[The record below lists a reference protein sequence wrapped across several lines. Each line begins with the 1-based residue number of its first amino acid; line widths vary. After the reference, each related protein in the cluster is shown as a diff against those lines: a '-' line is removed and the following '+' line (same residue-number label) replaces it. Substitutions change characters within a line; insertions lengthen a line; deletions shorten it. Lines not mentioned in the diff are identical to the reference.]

1 MFSFLCTIY
10 QVSPSFL
17 DFIFPFGLKEEAK
30 DFHFSGLKGEY
41 RLASY
46 DKTCAL
52 PSLDRSGRDLRFSY
66 NLRSVEPTSRRS
78 KEPWSIRQCAVYHTF
93 DVENGK
99 MIWIIVKGNKEIQKR
114 VTEVS
119 ERSTHSGDPLRSRSN
134 AFTISL
140 ETHMLLCNWSGEN
153 WRWYINDFED
163 QLQALTRGVNALEV
177 ERKPSPLSSPTLPNI
192 TSPRASAGPFSSLS
206 RATTLRPILTGPWT
220 RSNTLRESPQT
231 YTRTTT
237 STNNQPCSFW
247 TSGQSKGA
255 LPETKRWKSAVND
268 FRKLLTWPTRS
279 NTASSRS
286 TSGDEK
292 TLLASPGA
300 MTSPELPSASSDGG
314 VDKDDKFN
322 FKNLQA
328 IQHIEEKV
336 QEAMLVLKLNTEVL
350 EQLRLHYGE
359 VAEHAEFPQE
369 LKDECKAS
377 LHRFNKSIVGVEKDM
392 HMLQSRT
399 ETLLHLLANRKNLM
413 SGILQHR
420 SSKASEFYAK
430 ESRESAARME
440 IMTVKMQDL
449 AMKTKQE
456 TVSMRVITTVT
467 LFFLPATFIAT
478 FMSTDI
484 LNFEH
489 GKQDLQMQG
498 LRLYLMIALPA
509 TALTFVAW
517 YFIYYFARREA
528 RSNDQSEAVGEA

>member
-1 MFSFLCTIY
+1 MAGYASRIQSQSEFLFKDEK
-10 QVSPSFL
+10 VAVDFL
-17 DFIFPFGLKEEAK
+17 DYRELDNHFVFPFGLKEEAQ
-30 DFHFSGLKGEY
+30 DFHFSGLKAEY

-46 DKTCAL
+46 DRACVL
-52 PSLDRSGRDLRFSY
+52 PDLGRSGRDLRFSY
-66 NLRSVEPTSRRS
+66 NLRSVEPTPPRS

-99 MIWIIVKGNKEIQKR
+99 MLWIIVKANKEIQKR

-119 ERSTHSGDPLRSRSN
+119 DESTQSGNPLKRRSN
-134 AFTISL
+134 AFAAAL
-140 ETHMLLCNWSGEN
+140 QTHLLLCNWSGEN
-153 WRWYINDFED
+153 WRC
-163 QLQALTRGVNALEV
+163 
-177 ERKPSPLSSPTLPNI
+177 
-192 TSPRASAGPFSSLS
+192 
-206 RATTLRPILTGPWT
+206 
-220 RSNTLRESPQT
+220 
-231 YTRTTT
+231 
-237 STNNQPCSFW
+237 STF
-247 TSGQSKGA
+247 
-255 LPETKRWKSAVND
+255 
-268 FRKLLTWPTRS
+268 
-279 NTASSRS
+279 
-286 TSGDEK
+286 GDEK
-292 TLLASPGA
+292 TLLASPE
-300 MTSPELPSASSDGG
+300 TTVSPELPSVSSDGG
-314 VDKDDKFN
+314 ADTDDKFT

-328 IQHIEEKV
+328 IQHIEEKA

-350 EQLRLHYGE
+350 EQLRLHYDE
-359 VAEHAEFPQE
+359 VAEHADFPQE
-369 LKDECKAS
+369 LKDGCKAN
-377 LHRFNKSIVGVEKDM
+377 LHRFNKGIIGVEKDM
-392 HMLQSRT
+392 QMLQSRT

-528 RSNDQSEAVGEA
+528 RSNDRSEAVGEA

>member
-1 MFSFLCTIY
+1 MAGYASRLQSQSEFLFKDEK
-10 QVSPSFL
+10 VAVDFL
-17 DFIFPFGLKEEAK
+17 D
-30 DFHFSGLKGEY
+30 Y
-41 RLASY
+41 RE
-46 DKTCAL
+46 
-52 PSLDRSGRDLRFSY
+52 LDNRFSSACVK
-66 NLRSVEPTSRRS
+66 NQRELELILSCRHSLTPEAADPRCRFISS
-78 KEPWSIRQCAVYHTF
+78 TF
-93 DVENGK
+93 
-99 MIWIIVKGNKEIQKR
+99 
-114 VTEVS
+114 
-119 ERSTHSGDPLRSRSN
+119 
-134 AFTISL
+134 
-140 ETHMLLCNWSGEN
+140 
-153 WRWYINDFED
+153 
-163 QLQALTRGVNALEV
+163 
-177 ERKPSPLSSPTLPNI
+177 
-192 TSPRASAGPFSSLS
+192 
-206 RATTLRPILTGPWT
+206 
-220 RSNTLRESPQT
+220 
-231 YTRTTT
+231 
-237 STNNQPCSFW
+237 
-247 TSGQSKGA
+247 
-255 LPETKRWKSAVND
+255 
-268 FRKLLTWPTRS
+268 
-279 NTASSRS
+279 
-286 TSGDEK
+286 GDEK
-292 TLLASPGA
+292 TLLASPE
-300 MTSPELPSASSDGG
+300 TTVSPELPSVSSDGG
-314 VDKDDKFN
+314 ADKDDKFT

-328 IQHIEEKV
+328 IQHIEEKA

-350 EQLRLHYGE
+350 EQLRLHYDE

-369 LKDECKAS
+369 LKDGCKAN
-377 LHRFNKSIVGVEKDM
+377 LHRFNKGIIGVEKDM